1 MTKEKAIFYAG
12 SQSELAK
19 ILGISQAAV
28 AQWKKVPKARIWQL
42 QVLKPSW
49 FA

>member
-1 MTKEKAIFYAG
+1 MTKQKAIAYAG

-19 ILGISQAAV
+19 ILGITRGAV
-28 AQWKKVPKARIWQL
+28 AQWKDIPKARIWQL

-49 FA
+49 FS

>member
-19 ILGISQAAV
+19 ILGISRGAV
-28 AQWKKVPKARIWQL
+28 AQWKNIPKARIWQL
-42 QVLKPSW
+42 QLLKPSW
-49 FA
+49 FS